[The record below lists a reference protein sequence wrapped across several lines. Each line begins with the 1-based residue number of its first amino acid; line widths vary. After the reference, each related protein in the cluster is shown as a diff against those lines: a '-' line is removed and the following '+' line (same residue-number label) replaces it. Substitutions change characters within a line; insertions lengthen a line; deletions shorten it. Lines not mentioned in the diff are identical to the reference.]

1 MAREWFGKITKGITL
16 QYSTSTTGEWTEV
29 LGVQEIPDIGGSA
42 ESIETTCFD
51 NEAHTYISGLKNY
64 GESLDFKLLHNAD
77 QFVAL
82 NALTGTTYYWKVS
95 FPDGLAGAVDTT
107 ATFQGDSTIKI
118 DGVGT
123 NAALTD
129 TLSIKVS
136 SDITF
141 A

>member
-1 MAREWFGKITKGITL
+1 MAQILNLDMDNNIVQNSFGTDRTFTNILATPYAL
-16 QYSTSTTGEWTEV
+16 
-29 LGVQEIPDIGGSA
+29 
-42 ESIETTCFD
+42 
-51 NEAHTYISGLKNY
+51 YI
-64 GESLDFKLLHNAD
+64 NAGD
-77 QFVAL
+77 A
-82 NALTGTTYYWKVS
+82 
-95 FPDGLAGAVDTT
+95 DTT